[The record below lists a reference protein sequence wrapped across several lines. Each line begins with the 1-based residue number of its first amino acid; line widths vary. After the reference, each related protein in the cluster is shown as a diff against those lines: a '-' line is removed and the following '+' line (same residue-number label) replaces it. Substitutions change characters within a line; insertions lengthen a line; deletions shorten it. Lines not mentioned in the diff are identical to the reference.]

1 LLNEINTLMISE
13 ILCRESAVTQYS
25 DDFMKRL
32 HHLLDHDTVL
42 EPHDVAVNL
51 GLDGKLVIYWARRP
65 SKIQVQ
71 RLRKIMDMVTE
82 EFTASNS
89 DMIS

>member
-1 LLNEINTLMISE
+1 MLNEINTLMIIE
-13 ILCRESAVTQYS
+13 IFCRESAVTQYS

-42 EPHDVAVNL
+42 APHDVAVNL

-65 SKIQVQ
+65 NKLQAE
-71 RLRKIMDMVTE
+71 RLRRIMEMVND
-82 EFTASNS
+82 EFAPNEDVPS
-89 DMIS
+89 

>member
-1 LLNEINTLMISE
+1 
-13 ILCRESAVTQYS
+13 VTRYS

-65 SKIQVQ
+65 NKSQEQ
-71 RLRKIMDMVTE
+71 RLRKIMNMVYE
-82 EFTASNS
+82 EFATSTE
-89 DMIS
+89 DRTL

>member
-1 LLNEINTLMISE
+1 MIREIF
-13 ILCRESAVTQYS
+13 CRESAVKRYS

-42 EPHDVAVNL
+42 KPHDVGVNL

-65 SKIQVQ
+65 SKQQEQ
-71 RLRKIMDMVTE
+71 RLRAIIDRVRK
-82 EFTASNS
+82 EFAAS
-89 DMIS
+89 

>member
-1 LLNEINTLMISE
+1 MIE
-13 ILCRESAVTQYS
+13 YILCLESAVTRYS

-32 HHLLDHDTVL
+32 HYLLDHDTVL

-65 SKIQVQ
+65 NKSQEQ
-71 RLRKIMDMVTE
+71 RLRRIMNMVYE
-82 EFTASNS
+82 EFATSA
-89 DMIS
+89 DDRTL